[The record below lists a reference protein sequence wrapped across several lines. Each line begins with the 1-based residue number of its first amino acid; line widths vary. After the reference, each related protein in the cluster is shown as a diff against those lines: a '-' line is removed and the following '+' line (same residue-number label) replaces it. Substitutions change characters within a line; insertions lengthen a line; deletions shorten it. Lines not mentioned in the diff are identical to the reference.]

1 MRPEPCALTSGP
13 SSATINGRMI
23 PSTKPIA
30 IVGNGVAGLIAFATL
45 RFLGA
50 PTAQIAVYGDHADP
64 LAHLRAYTAAVRQR
78 DMRSESSGHLL
89 PTDFPGFA
97 TLLLLRRGAIRP
109 WLGALFDAYHPA
121 LNDVLAQGD
130 RLRQQTALEESLVLA
145 RVGRLE
151 RREEH
156 FVLWDEAGRRLGEH
170 RHVLLALG
178 HPGLAWPD
186 AVQAVRDDPA
196 LRPRIHHAYQP
207 KVYQAG
213 ETVAV
218 IGAGL
223 GAAHEWLNALA
234 AGAQVYALWRQP
246 PLHQPL
252 NVPRCLFNAV
262 GLDDYRRL
270 LPEGRLA
277 VLHQL
282 SLGSYPWRLGWE
294 QQLWRARRQGRLREC
309 AGELRAVRAHEGR
322 LALDWMR
329 ENGETQTLIADRLV
343 VATGFI
349 SEACAHPLV
358 ARLVA
363 DYALPLIASH
373 LPVADDMTLPP
384 LSRPDSVLAVSGAL
398 ARWAYPAA
406 DSFAGMKVAARAFA
420 RQVLTPAPL
429 SQRLVNWWRLVT
441 DRPLSA

>member
-1 MRPEPCALTSGP
+1 MH
-13 SSATINGRMI
+13 

-50 PTAQIAVYGDHADP
+50 PTAQIAVYGDRADP
-64 LAHLRAYTAAVRQR
+64 LAHLRAYTAAVRQH

-97 TLLLLRRGAIRP
+97 TLLLLRRGAIWP

-121 LNDVLAQGD
+121 LSDVLAQGD
-130 RLRQQTALEESLVLA
+130 RLCQQTALEESLVLA
-145 RVGRLE
+145 RVERLE
-151 RREEH
+151 RREGH
-156 FVLWDEAGRRLGEH
+156 FVLWDEAGRLLGEH

-178 HPGLAWPD
+178 HPGLAWP
-186 AVQAVRDDPA
+186 AAALTAQEDPA
-196 LRPRIHHAYQP
+196 IGQRIHHAYQP
-207 KVYQAG
+207 KAYRAG

-218 IGAGL
+218 VGAGL

-252 NVPRCLFNAV
+252 NVPRCLFNAA
-262 GLDDYRRL
+262 GLDNYRRL
-270 LPEGRLA
+270 PPGERLA
-277 VLHQL
+277 ILRQIG
-282 SLGSYPWRLGWE
+282 LGSYPWRPGWE
-294 QQLWRARRQGRLREC
+294 WQLWQARRQGRLREYT
-309 AGELRAVRAHEGR
+309 GELRTVHAHEGR
-322 LALDWMR
+322 LALDWVG
-329 ENGETQTLIADRLV
+329 ENGKAQTLIADRLV
-343 VATGFI
+343 AATGFI
-349 SEACAHPLV
+349 GEACAHPLV

-363 DYALPLIASH
+363 DYALPLVAGH
-373 LPVADDMTLPP
+373 LLVADDMTLPP
-384 LSRPDSVLAVSGAL
+384 LSRPDSVLAVSGML

-429 SQRLVNWWRLVT
+429 RQRLANWWRLVT
-441 DRPLSA
+441 DRPLRA